1 MTSNIRHIFYINLDK
16 RTDRKDDFMAEMEK
30 MNLLPIVERFSA
42 IPHPTIGIVGC
53 TRSHIEC
60 LKLAKTREY
69 PNVLIMEDD
78 FEFIMSSDEFE
89 QSLSDIFESGVQ
101 FDVCMISFLLN
112 KVQDLENKPYR
123 KVIDGLTASGYIV
136 NAHYYDAL
144 IELWE
149 WSVVKLDET
158 NHHWIYGNDQIW
170 KRLQQ
175 QDEWI
180 CLLKPAGKQ
189 RAGFSDCAMRFMDYG
204 G

>member
-1 MTSNIRHIFYINLDK
+1 MTSNITHILYINLDK
-16 RTDRKDDFMAEMEK
+16 RTDRKDEFMSEMEN

-42 IPHPTIGIVGC
+42 IPHPTIGIAGC

-60 LKLAKTREY
+60 LKLAKSRGY

-78 FEFIMSSDEFE
+78 FEFVMSRDEFE
-89 QSLSDIFESGVQ
+89 QSLSDIFASGVQ

-112 KVQDLENKPYR
+112 QVQDLENKPYR
-123 KVIDGLTASGYIV
+123 KVIEAQTASGYIV

-149 WSVVKLDET
+149 WSVVKLEET

-189 RAGFSDCAMRFMDYG
+189 RASFSDCAMKFMDYG
-204 G
+204 V